1 MSTSKRQTDTKM
13 GYGWGIC
20 RVVVVVVGGDETP
33 ERRLKA
39 WEDIHSGE
47 HHDWGASGDFTEDA

>member
-13 GYGWGIC
+13 GYGRGIC
-20 RVVVVVVGGDETP
+20 RVVGGDETP

-47 HHDWGASGDFTEDA
+47 HHDWGSGGDLSEDA